1 MGFRHHFLYTSS
13 GPSVGQWWLAHGAGG
28 RLIAGQVRIDD
39 KGDTVG
45 RLHPG
50 EVIEL
55 TIPNGTKLPL
65 LLERL
70 HAKLAADHLEAVPVG
85 QLMRDAG
92 SSV

>member
-1 MGFRHHFLYTSS
+1 
-13 GPSVGQWWLAHGAGG
+13 
-28 RLIAGQVRIDD
+28 
-39 KGDTVG
+39 
-45 RLHPG
+45 
-50 EVIEL
+50 
-55 TIPNGTKLPL
+55 L